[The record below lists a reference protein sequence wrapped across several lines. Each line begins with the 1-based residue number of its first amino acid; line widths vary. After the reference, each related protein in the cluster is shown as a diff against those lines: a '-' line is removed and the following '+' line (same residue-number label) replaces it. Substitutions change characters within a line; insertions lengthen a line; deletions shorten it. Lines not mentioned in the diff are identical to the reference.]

1 LTTSRSRLRTL
12 DLAYIA
18 LFSVLIAISSWLS
31 IPFPVPFTLQTFA
44 VFLTLMTLG
53 GQRGFYAVLAYLLM
67 GAAGLPVF
75 SGFQGGFGVF
85 LGATGGYLT
94 GFLASAFLYRI
105 LTSKHASPSRTVIAA
120 LAGLLTCYSI
130 GTLWF
135 SVGYA
140 SESVAGIRAALLLCV
155 VPYVIPDL
163 VKLTLAFVLSRRLK
177 QYLK

>member
-1 LTTSRSRLRTL
+1 
-12 DLAYIA
+12 
-18 LFSVLIAISSWLS
+18 
-31 IPFPVPFTLQTFA
+31 
-44 VFLTLMTLG
+44 
-53 GQRGFYAVLAYLLM
+53 
-67 GAAGLPVF
+67 
-75 SGFQGGFGVF
+75 
-85 LGATGGYLT
+85 
-94 GFLASAFLYRI
+94 
-105 LTSKHASPSRTVIAA
+105 VIAA

-163 VKLTLAFVLSRRLK
+163 VKLILAFVLSRRLK